1 MKKNIVIISIILL
14 STLLWNCTGNVENEN
29 TQENQTN
36 QLVGSKGAP
45 LEMILVMNPKY
56 LNDTLGKAVKDA
68 LMAPTAVL
76 PQDEP
81 YFNVI
86 KTHPEGL
93 GKFLRGHNNL
103 MFLIDMSDKSVIGDL
118 LTKMFT
124 KETLEKALKDKPIV
138 SLTQK
143 NKYANGQHILYLIA
157 RNYDD
162 LIVHLDKEMPRVIE
176 FFRQA
181 ERERLVAQLV
191 QRGENQQKKLEK
203 LVKEKT
209 GISIPIPLGYQ
220 LVKEK
225 NNFLWLRSP
234 GKVDKNI
241 TISYGEYKNKNMFET
256 ENIIKWRNDFGFRLM
271 NDTTIKDSYMDTQIT
286 PDAPIQNKV
295 INLNNKYANEY
306 RGLWCFHNK
315 NGGGGFVGYAFVD
328 EKNKRFYYVEGFV
341 YAPGEAKRGGLLEVE
356 ALTRLS
362 KVE

>member
-1 MKKNIVIISIILL
+1 MKKNIYILYVVLVHILL
-14 STLLWNCTGNVENEN
+14 SCTGNLENEN
-29 TQENQTN
+29 TDAQTN

-56 LNDTLGKAVKDA
+56 LNDTLGKAVKEA

-86 KTHPEGL
+86 KTHPDGL

-103 MFLIDMSDKSVIGDL
+103 MFLVDMSDKTVIGEV

-124 KETLEKALKDKPIV
+124 KETLEKAIKDKPIV

-162 LIVHLDKEMPRVIE
+162 LLVHLDKEMPRVIE

-181 ERERLVAQLV
+181 ERERLMAQLL

-220 LVKEK
+220 LVKQK
-225 NNFLWLRSP
+225 DNFLWLRAP
-234 GKVDKNI
+234 GNVDKNI
-241 TISYGEYKNKNMFET
+241 TISYGEYKDKNMFEIA
-256 ENIIKWRNDFGFRLM
+256 NITKWRNDFGFRLM
-271 NDTTIKDSYMDTQIT
+271 NDTTIKDSYMDTQMSNEE
-286 PDAPIQNKV
+286 PMQSKV
-295 INLNNKYANEY
+295 ITLNKRYTNEY

-315 NGGGGFVGYAFVD
+315 NGGGPFVSYAFYD
-328 EKNKRFYYVEGFV
+328 EKKKRFYYIEGFV
-341 YAPGEAKRGGLLEVE
+341 YAPGEPKRGAYLEVE
-356 ALTRLS
+356 SLLRLC
-362 KVE
+362 KTD

>member
-1 MKKNIVIISIILL
+1 MKKNIIVLCILL
-14 STLLWNCTGNVENEN
+14 SNILFWNCSGNLENEN
-29 TQENQTN
+29 TQGENN

-56 LNDTLGKAVKDA
+56 LNDTLGKAVKQA

-103 MFLIDMSDKSVIGDL
+103 MFLVDMSDKTVIGDM

-124 KETLEKALKDKPIV
+124 KETLEKAIKDKPIV

-162 LIVHLDKEMPRVIE
+162 LLVHLDKEMPRVIE

-191 QRGENQQKKLEK
+191 QRGENQQNKLEK

-209 GISIPIPLGYQ
+209 GVTIPIPLGYQ
-220 LVKEK
+220 LVKQK
-225 NNFLWLRSP
+225 DNFLWLRSP

-241 TISYGEYKNKNMFET
+241 TISYNDYKDKNMFEAA
-256 ENIIKWRNDFGFRLM
+256 NIIKWRNDFGLRLM
-271 NDTTIKDSYMDTQIT
+271 NDTTIKDSYMDTQINNE
-286 PDAPIQNKV
+286 APIQNKT
-295 INLNNKYANEY
+295 INLNKKYCNEY

-315 NGGGGFVGYAFVD
+315 NGGGPFVGYAFVD

-356 ALTRLS
+356 ALVRLA
-362 KVE
+362 KAE